1 MPYYSYVAK
10 SKEGKEE
17 SGIFEAENEIDLAR
31 KLRRDG
37 YILTRAKPA
46 GGGKGGRLS
55 LPFLGVSLTEKMM
68 FTRNLRVMIGAG
80 VSLPRA
86 LKILSQ
92 IAESKKFKQVL
103 LDVKRKVV
111 KGENLSDALAVYP
124 DIFPELFTNVIKV
137 GESSGTL
144 EKSLKIIEEQ
154 MEREHEVRSKLISA
168 MIYPAVIILAM
179 LGVGFLMLVKVVPQL
194 AETFAELNIDLPPTT
209 QLVIKTGTFLA
220 HFWYLFFFF
229 IFILPFLFKRFL
241 KTKEGKRAF
250 DRLTLKMP
258 VISSLIVKT
267 NSASMMRTLS
277 SLISAGVPLVKSLKI
292 ISGSLGNVYYKK
304 SLEESAERVKRG
316 EKLSQALRRYDIFP
330 LMVNQMLEIG
340 EETGQTA
347 DVLKK
352 LALFYEEEVE
362 RATKNLTSLIEP
374 ALLLLIGGV
383 VGFFAIS
390 MIQPMYSMLGAIK

>member
-10 SKEGKEE
+10 SREGKKE
-17 SGIFEAENEIDLAR
+17 SGTFEAKNEVDLAR
-31 KLRRDG
+31 KLHKEG
-37 YILTRAKPA
+37 YILISAKA
-46 GGGKGGRLS
+46 IGGKKGGLS
-55 LPFLGVSLTEKMM
+55 LPLLGVSLTEKMM
-68 FTRNLRVMIGAG
+68 FIRNLRVMIGAG

-86 LKILSQ
+86 LKISSQ
-92 IAESKKFKQVL
+92 VAENKKFKQIL
-103 LDVKRKVV
+103 LNIERKVV

-124 DIFPELFTNVIKV
+124 DVFPELFVNIVKV

-154 MEREHEVRSKLISA
+154 MEREHEIRSKLISA

-179 LGVGFLMLVKVVPQL
+179 LGVGFLMLIKVVPQL
-194 AETFAELNIDLPPTT
+194 AKTFAELNIELPPTT
-209 QLVIKTGTFLA
+209 QLVIEIGTFLA
-220 HFWYLFFFF
+220 HFWYLFFFLIF
-229 IFILPFLFKRFL
+229 IFPFLFKRLL
-241 KTKEGKRAF
+241 KTKEGKRIF

-277 SLISAGVPLVKSLKI
+277 SLISAGVPLVRSLKI
-292 ISGSLGNVYYKK
+292 ISGSLGNIYYRE

-316 EKLSQALRRYDIFP
+316 EKLSQALRRYDIYP

-374 ALLLLIGGV
+374 VLLLLIGGV
-383 VGFFAIS
+383 VGFFAVS

>member
-10 SKEGKEE
+10 SRKGKEE
-17 SGIFEAENEIDLAR
+17 SGIFEAKDEIDLAR
-31 KLRRDG
+31 KLHKEG
-37 YILTRAKPA
+37 YILINAKA
-46 GGGKGGRLS
+46 TGGKKGGFS
-55 LPFLGVSLTEKMM
+55 LPFLGVSFTEKMM

-86 LKILSQ
+86 LKISSQ
-92 IAESKKFKQVL
+92 VAGSKKFKQVL
-103 LDVKRKVV
+103 LDIERKVV
-111 KGENLSDALAVYP
+111 KGQNLSDALAVYP
-124 DIFPELFTNVIKV
+124 DVFPELFVNIIKV
-137 GESSGTL
+137 GEGSGTL
-144 EKSLKIIEEQ
+144 DRSLKIIEEQ

-168 MIYPAVIILAM
+168 MIYPAVIVLAM
-179 LGVGFLMLVKVVPQL
+179 LGVGFLMLIKVVPQL
-194 AETFAELNIDLPPTT
+194 AKTFAELNIELPPTT

-220 HFWYLFFFF
+220 HFWYLFFFLIF
-229 IFILPFLFKRFL
+229 IFPLLFKRLL
-241 KTKEGKRAF
+241 KTKEGKRIF
-250 DRLTLKMP
+250 DRLILKMP
-258 VISSLIVKT
+258 VISSLVMKT

-292 ISGSLGNVYYKK
+292 ISGSLGNIYYKE

-316 EKLSQALRRYDIFP
+316 EKLSQALRRYDIYP

>member
-1 MPYYSYVAK
+1 MPYYSYVAR
-10 SKEGKEE
+10 SREGKEE
-17 SGIFEAENEIDLAR
+17 SGIFEAKDKTDLAR
-31 KLRRDG
+31 KLYKEG
-37 YILTRAKPA
+37 YILISAKDT
-46 GGGKGGRLS
+46 GGKKGRFS
-55 LPFLGVSLTEKMM
+55 LPFLGVSFTEKMM

-86 LKILSQ
+86 LKISSQ
-92 IAESKKFKQVL
+92 VTESKRFKQVL
-103 LDVKRKVV
+103 LDIERKVV
-111 KGENLSDALAVYP
+111 KGQNLSDALAAYP
-124 DIFPELFTNVIKV
+124 DIFPELFVNIIKV
-137 GESSGTL
+137 GEGSGTL
-144 EKSLKIIEEQ
+144 EKSLKIIEQQ

-168 MIYPAVIILAM
+168 MIYPAVIVLAM
-179 LGVGFLMLVKVVPQL
+179 LGVGFLMLIKVVPQL
-194 AETFAELNIDLPPTT
+194 AKTFAELNIDLPPTT
-209 QLVIKTGTFLA
+209 QLVIKTGTLLA
-220 HFWYLFFFF
+220 HFWYLLFFLIF
-229 IFILPFLFKRFL
+229 IFPFLFKRLL
-241 KTKEGKRAF
+241 KTKEGKRIF
-250 DRLTLKMP
+250 DRLTLKIP
-258 VISSLIVKT
+258 VISSLVVKT

-277 SLISAGVPLVKSLKI
+277 SLISAGVPLVRSLKI
-292 ISGSLGNVYYKK
+292 ISGSLGNIYYKE

-316 EKLSQALRRYDIFP
+316 EKLSQALRRYDIYPF
-330 LMVNQMLEIG
+330 MVNQMLEIG